1 MPIKQRV
8 QELRLQ
14 LDEHNYRYHV
24 LDAPIIADGEYDA
37 LFTELKSLEA
47 ANPELITPVSPTQKL
62 GGFVAGALSP
72 YTHRV
77 PMLSLGN
84 AFVDADFHKFAKT
97 IEDDLGM
104 ADMEFADE
112 PKYDGLAV
120 ALLYIDGLLAF
131 GATRGDGQ
139 TGEDV
144 THNVRTVRNIPLKL
158 RGNFPARVEVRG
170 EVYMPRS
177 GFERL
182 NAHQIATGG
191 KVYANPRNAAA
202 GSLRQLDSNISAN
215 RPLAFCAYSLVEA
228 DGFRPETHVEAMH
241 LVESWGIPITQGL
254 KVIKGFEAA
263 KKAWEEL
270 LERRDSLDYDIDG
283 IVFKLNSFA
292 QQEEMGFISREPRW
306 ALAWKFPAQEAHT
319 ELLKVDQQVGRT
331 GVNTP
336 VARLKPVK
344 VGGVVVSNA
353 TLHNW
358 DEVAR
363 LGLHEGDTVIIRRAG
378 DVIPQLMMAVP
389 EQRLDDAQPILEP
402 TQCPR
407 CGSPLAREKK
417 MVKRGGVW
425 VEEDMAYLRCQ
436 GGMVCDAQR
445 EELIVTAVSRAILD
459 IDGLGDSTV
468 KNLCDAGLVK
478 DLSDLF
484 ALTYDDV
491 ITLPG
496 MAEASANNLLAA
508 IEAAKHTELH
518 RFLMALGIRQA
529 GEGTCKELARHF
541 CSFDKVASATY
552 DDFMRVGDI
561 GKKKSAFL
569 AKAFEPGSL
578 ILATA
583 ERMLAR
589 GVVIA
594 PIAVRDTALEG
605 HIYVITGSMTQMG
618 REDAKEKLEAKGAK
632 VSDSVSKKTTAVFAG
647 PGAGSK
653 LTKAHALGVTVLDED
668 ALVALLK

>member
-8 QELRLQ
+8 EELRLQ

-24 LDAPIIADGEYDA
+24 LDAPVISDSDYDA
-37 LFTELKSLEA
+37 LFTELKNLEA

-62 GGFVAGALSP
+62 GGFVAGALQP
-72 YTHRV
+72 FTHRV
-77 PMLSLGN
+77 AMLSLGN
-84 AFVDADFHKFAKT
+84 AFVDADFQKFAKT
-97 IEDDLGM
+97 IEDDLGL

-120 ALLYIDGLLAF
+120 ALLYINGVLAF

-182 NAHQIATGG
+182 NAHQLATGG
-191 KVYANPRNAAA
+191 KLYANPRNAAA
-202 GSLRQLDSNISAN
+202 GSLRQLDSNIAAN

-228 DGFRPETHVEAMH
+228 DGFRPESHVEAMH

-254 KVIKGFEAA
+254 KVLKGFEAA

-306 ALAWKFPAQEAHT
+306 ALAWKFPAQQEYT
-319 ELLKVDQQVGRT
+319 ELLDVDQQVGRT

-344 VGGVVVSNA
+344 VGGVMVSNA

-363 LGLHEGDTVIIRRAG
+363 LGLHKGDTVIIRRAG
-378 DVIPQLMMAVP
+378 DVIPQLMMAVV
-389 EQRLDDAQPILEP
+389 EKRSDGAQPFLEP
-402 TQCPR
+402 TQCPC
-407 CGSPLAREKK
+407 CGSPLARDQE
-417 MVKRGGVW
+417 MVKRNGVM

-445 EELIVTAVSRAILD
+445 EELIVTAVGRAILN

-496 MAEASANNLLAA
+496 MADTSANNLLAA

-541 CSFDKVASATY
+541 CSFDRVVSATY
-552 DDFMRVGDI
+552 ADFMSVADI
-561 GKKKSAFL
+561 GRKKSAFL
-569 AKAFEPGSL
+569 VKAFEPGSL

-583 ERMLAR
+583 EKMLAR

-594 PIAVRDTALEG
+594 PIAVRDTALAG

-632 VSDSVSKKTTAVFAG
+632 VSDSVSKKVTAVFAG

-653 LTKAHALGVTVLDED
+653 LTKAQALGLTVLDED
-668 ALVALLK
+668 ALMALLK